1 MIFLIDKPKSLKY
14 FVSMNVKLDELEK
27 AVSQVVKRISS
38 LKKENAALRA
48 VAEKRTGD
56 GTSAAEN
63 RVRELEDE
71 NRRLLSERKDL
82 RKRVRS
88 IIRNIDKVKW

>member
-1 MIFLIDKPKSLKY
+1 
-14 FVSMNVKLDELEK
+14 MNVKLDELEK

-56 GTSAAEN
+56 GISAAEN